1 MSNQGQG
8 QVNVNTGPDNPNR
21 NQNQMLIL
29 AGVVVALLVIGLIF
43 FLVRPGSGGTTAGTP
58 VPTNPAAGV
67 TTVPGTGTTPS
78 ATEATLP
85 TSDGQASPTEAETTA
100 PTEAVTTAPTEAETA
115 ASTEAATSAP
125 TAESTPA
132 EQPTAAATPQPGNAG
147 SLEQQVQAALQA
159 SPIGTGITAVRM
171 NGPDI
176 LEVDFT
182 IPQSSS
188 LPEAGAAAKAEVR
201 AILLALSVLPTDL
214 GRVTLTGSYDLPGQP
229 GATPVKL
236 DYLSEVIKSTD
247 WTTISDDQL
256 YQLSDVQAIKDEF
269 K

>member
-8 QVNVNTGPDNPNR
+8 QVNVNTGPDDPNR

-67 TTVPGTGTTPS
+67 TTMPGTGTTPA

-85 TSDGQASPTEAETTA
+85 PSNGQASPTEAATTA
-100 PTEAVTTAPTEAETA
+100 PAEAET
-115 ASTEAATSAP
+115 TAP

-132 EQPTAAATPQPGNAG
+132 ELPTAAATPQPGNDG

-176 LEVDFT
+176 LEIDFT

-188 LPEAGAAAKAEVR
+188 LPEAGAAAKGEVR
-201 AILLALSVLPTDL
+201 AILLALSVLPVDL
-214 GRVTLTGSYDLPGQP
+214 GRVTLTGFYDLPGQP

-236 DYLSEVIKSTD
+236 DYLSDVIKSTD
-247 WTTISDDQL
+247 WTSVSDDQL
-256 YQLSDVQAIKDEF
+256 YQLSDVQAVKDEF

>member
-8 QVNVNTGPDNPNR
+8 QVNVNTGPDDPNR

-67 TTVPGTGTTPS
+67 TTMPGAGTTPAATE

-85 TSDGQASPTEAETTA
+85 PTDGQTSPTEAATTAPTEAETTA
-100 PTEAVTTAPTEAETA
+100 PTT
-115 ASTEAATSAP
+115 
-125 TAESTPA
+125 ESTPA
-132 EQPTAAATPQPGNAG
+132 EQPTAAATPQPGNDG

-176 LEVDFT
+176 LEIDFT

-188 LPEAGAAAKAEVR
+188 LPEAGAAAKGEVR
-201 AILLALSVLPTDL
+201 AILLALSVLPVDL
-214 GRVTLTGSYDLPGQP
+214 GRVTLTGFYDLPGQP

-236 DYLSEVIKSTD
+236 DYLSDVIKSTD
-247 WTTISDDQL
+247 WTSVSDDQL